1 MRNHLVAYGASL
13 VTLLVFDAGWL
24 SLMLKRVYKPL
35 LGDLLSPNPL
45 FGVAA
50 LFYLLYAVGVVVFAV
65 DPALLV
71 KSSVVTALG
80 HGALLG
86 FIAYATYDLTNMA
99 TLRGWS
105 GTLTVI
111 DMTWGAVLTGI
122 AAAVAYLAA
131 ARFG

>member
-65 DPALLV
+65 DPALRE
-71 KSSVVTALG
+71 KSVVTALG